1 MVFNKLFDDYSN
13 NNIGGLTDELKCIY
27 IANNFKENTLVV
39 CNSLYEANKF
49 YQTLKNYVDNV
60 YFFPMDDFMTS
71 QVLAISP
78 DFKMTRLETLNN
90 IDDKCIVVTNLMG
103 YLRFLPPKD
112 VFKKNFIKLKVND
125 DIKDL
130 DHKLYDIGYEN
141 ETIVTETGKIGVRG
155 YVLDVFPLNS
165 ELPYRIHFFD
175 TQIEKITTFNI
186 LTQFKIDEVNEIVV
200 CPNGF
205 LLAETAIKE
214 ALEYIDSQNNKMRKN
229 AGKRADFS
237 DYIANLDA
245 LTHAIESLI
254 TKNATQFSDMFAIE
268 SIKTIAKYLHT
279 AYIEPNNVEARE
291 KMAFAQYVVGMGF
304 SNVGLGIVHSMAH
317 PLGGQ
322 FDVPHG
328 VANAMLLP
336 TVMRYNINSPSKPKF
351 RLIAEAFG
359 VNTQGLN
366 DDEAADLAVE
376 LVENLRSKLN
386 IPQSLSE
393 LGITEK
399 DLDSLSVDAYNDICT
414 GGNPRDT
421 SVADIKKL
429 YAEIL

>member
-1 MVFNKLFDDYSN
+1 MEKYVFNETVYLGYGCRSVLPQELIARGFKKVLVIADHT
-13 NNIGGLTDELKCIY
+13 IAKVGLLDKVT
-27 IANNFKENTLVV
+27 
-39 CNSLYEANKF
+39 SL
-49 YQTLKNYVDNV
+49 LKNIEYETFLNV
-60 YFFPMDDFMTS
+60 QPNPTVANVQEGL
-71 QVLAISP
+71 QVLEKCKADCLVAVGGGSVIDTAKAIAIIARNPEFRDVVSLNGTASTKNKCMP
-78 DFKMTRLETLNN
+78 LIALPTTAGTAAEVTINYVITDIEHKKKMVCVDAHDIPILSLVDAE
-90 IDDKCIVVTNLMG
+90 LMSTMPAG
-103 YLRFLPPKD
+103 
-112 VFKKNFIKLKVND
+112 
-125 DIKDL
+125 
-130 DHKLYDIGYEN
+130 
-141 ETIVTETGKIGVRG
+141 TTASTG
-155 YVLDVFPLNS
+155 
-165 ELPYRIHFFD
+165 
-175 TQIEKITTFNI
+175 
-186 LTQFKIDEVNEIVV
+186 
-200 CPNGF
+200 
-205 LLAETAIKE
+205 
-214 ALEYIDSQNNKMRKN
+214 
-229 AGKRADFS
+229 
-237 DYIANLDA
+237 LDA

-254 TKNATQFSDMFAIE
+254 TKNATQFSDMFALE

-279 AYIEPNNVEARE
+279 AYIEPNNIEARE

-393 LGITEK
+393 FGITEK

-429 YAEIL
+429 YSEIL